1 MSFPLSFWAPCLCH
15 FDPRRAVDF
24 IKKKEKKR
32 HVALSILGSY
42 ESTPGVDNPTWGQ
55 LYRALAYTPYEG
67 LNLANQNNRK
77 LEVFGRKLEETSQNC
92 IDILINISEIEIILF
107 N

>member
-1 MSFPLSFWAPCLCH
+1 MVGWGGLGREPSGGQVTHYSDRYPYDRRVPWRRGGQVERGLGLSAF
-15 FDPRRAVDF
+15 
-24 IKKKEKKR
+24 E
-32 HVALSILGSY
+32 Y
-42 ESTPGVDNPTWGQ
+42 T
-55 LYRALAYTPYEG
+55 YTPYEG

-92 IDILINISEIEIILF
+92 IDILINISKIETILF

>member
-1 MSFPLSFWAPCLCH
+1 MRMVF
-15 FDPRRAVDF
+15 
-24 IKKKEKKR
+24 
-32 HVALSILGSY
+32 
-42 ESTPGVDNPTWGQ
+42 GV
-55 LYRALAYTPYEG
+55 YYTPYEG

-92 IDILINISEIEIILF
+92 IDILINISESDAILF

>member
-1 MSFPLSFWAPCLCH
+1 MYMP
-15 FDPRRAVDF
+15 
-24 IKKKEKKR
+24 
-32 HVALSILGSY
+32 HVEVAKSNLTLTDGSPPH
-42 ESTPGVDNPTWGQ
+42 SNNNI
-55 LYRALAYTPYEG
+55 YTPYEG

-92 IDILINISEIEIILF
+92 IDILINISENETILF